1 MVHISHEE
9 VKKDPDGT
17 TTTSN
22 TGITICTIFKSIP
35 LRNIETEIT
44 LDIRLFS

>member
-9 VKKDPDGT
+9 VKRNPDGT

-35 LRNIETEIT
+35 LGNIETEIT
-44 LDIRLFS
+44 LDIRLLS